1 MSFGVCSLFRL
12 STALSLFIIT
22 MLLHIRSRALLAL
35 ATLPC
40 IVYALRI
47 QHQHNNRQPLST
59 RVLVTLDGCPEDKAF
74 ATPYQDNA
82 NAHLL
87 SGM

>member
-1 MSFGVCSLFRL
+1 MLPRTRFRV
-12 STALSLFIIT
+12 
-22 MLLHIRSRALLAL
+22 LLAL

-40 IVYALRI
+40 LVYALRK
-47 QHQHNNRQPLST
+47 QREHNNRQPPSS

-82 NAHLL
+82 AAHLL